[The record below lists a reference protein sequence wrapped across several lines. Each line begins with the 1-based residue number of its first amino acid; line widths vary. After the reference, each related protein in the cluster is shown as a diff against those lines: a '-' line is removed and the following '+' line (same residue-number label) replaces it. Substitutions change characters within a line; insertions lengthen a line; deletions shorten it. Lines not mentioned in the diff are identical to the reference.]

1 MGLLDELKK
10 KAEAAE
16 AAQGEPAR
24 IEEARANELRAV
36 ALPALYRIHRG
47 LSELVAQLKVL
58 REEVPATLK
67 VSGVGEIPGLLQGQC
82 EVSAEGSPP
91 ETVTFRCT
99 LRQSKVRPLELRTLG
114 SSITAWID
122 GMRRQG
128 MQAKLLRM
136 VEATG
141 PNQRAY
147 IGIEGSIPATLQ
159 FKIDIETD
167 GLQLYSRNFEELADR
182 RQFFKPANVTE
193 AWCEE
198 LLRFVMREDNRFMV
212 QEVAP
217 DIREQLRRRIEWEK
231 LNGQAVEESVEARVA
246 TTQRLKS
253 LFKRAPQ
260 LKLRYRDRAWDL
272 TSHLGPFTM
281 GRVADC
287 DLQIREPRV
296 SRFHARVELK
306 DDQYFLTDDSTNGTS
321 VCGPDGQSKILKGGS
336 LVLQGS
342 GLLALGTEA
351 TELNPHVI
359 HFSM

>member
-1 MGLLDELKK
+1 MGLLDELRK

-24 IEEARANELRAV
+24 IEEARARELRAV

-47 LSELVAQLKVL
+47 LTELVAQLKVL
-58 REEVPATLK
+58 REEVPASLK
-67 VSGVGEIPGLLQGQC
+67 ASGIGEIPGLLQSHC
-82 EVSAEGSPP
+82 EISAEGSPP
-91 ETVTFRCT
+91 EIVTFRCN

-114 SSITAWID
+114 SSITAWLE

-128 MQAKLLRM
+128 LPAKLLRM

-159 FKIDIETD
+159 FKIDVETD

-182 RQFFKPANVTE
+182 RQFFNPTNVTE

-198 LLRFVMREDNRFMV
+198 LLKFVMRKDNRFMV

-231 LNGQAVEESVEARVA
+231 QNGQATEESVESRVA
-246 TTQRLKS
+246 TSQRLKS
-253 LFKRAPQ
+253 LFKRVPL

-272 TSHLGPFTM
+272 ASHVGPFTM

-306 DDQYFLTDDSTNGTS
+306 DDQYTLTDDSTNGTS
-321 VCGPDGQSKILKGGS
+321 VWFQDGHSTILKRGS

-342 GLLALGTEA
+342 GVLALGTEA
-351 TELNPHVI
+351 TELNPHAI
-359 HFSM
+359 YFSM